1 MKYIELKPGIN
12 VKKEDCVCIESV
24 DEMTCKVWTSIGSYD
39 CIYPSWRILML
50 LEQPDIEEQLSP
62 MAPSTPTD
70 RVNLW
75 GRQHF
80 AG

>member
-1 MKYIELKPGIN
+1 MKYLELKPGIN
-12 VKKEDCVCIESV
+12 ILKTEVIGVEAI
-24 DEMTCKVWTSIGSYD
+24 DEMTCKVLTSIGAYD

-50 LEQPDIEEQLSP
+50 LEQPNIEEQLIP
-62 MAPSTPTD
+62 TQTPVD

-75 GRQHF
+75 GNQHF